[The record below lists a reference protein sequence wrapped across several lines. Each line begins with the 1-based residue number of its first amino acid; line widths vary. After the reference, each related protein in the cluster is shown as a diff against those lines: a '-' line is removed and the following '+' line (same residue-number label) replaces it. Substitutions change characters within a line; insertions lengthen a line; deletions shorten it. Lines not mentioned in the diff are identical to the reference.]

1 MIGIRIRKIK
11 IIKNPVYNMS
21 LPKIEFNEHFKLPI
35 YYNEHKM
42 SLKKAVAMD
51 LELVDTIDGSN
62 NPMYHYFFNMDSKD
76 NDSCPFSKNLI
87 KQMGDYYTTD
97 TDFLKD
103 QQELLQTYKT
113 EAKSDSIQTRMLQI
127 WNEIKNDSGFKEKY
141 YYIDWKPLEFLNRSE
156 FFLQFMSI
164 YNITSPI
171 ISLLVPIFILIIP
184 FFIIKIRGLDI
195 SMSEYFAVLKH
206 IVSQHAIGKLF
217 TEFNDVSIN
226 QKMYI
231 LISATFYL
239 FSIYQNIMLCI
250 KFSNNMKVIHN
261 HFINIREYLEET
273 TNSMTHYYEYSK
285 NLETHKEFNSI
296 LLIKRQVLLD
306 FKEKISFI
314 SKYRF
319 SLKRIFEIGSVLRNF
334 YELFVNTDYH
344 EAFLYS
350 FGFHG
355 YLSCLDGLVQN
366 IRSKQIQYAVFIK
379 NKKNNQIKNNYYA
392 ALKNNQP
399 IKNTIRF
406 EKNMIITGPNA
417 SGKTTL
423 LKSALLNIIFTQ
435 QFGCG
440 FYDSAKLKPY
450 KYIHCYLNIPD
461 TSGRD
466 SLFQAEAR
474 RCKEII
480 ETVRKNKDTH
490 FCVFDELYSGTNPE
504 EATASAISFMEYLVK
519 HSNTSSILTTHYIDV
534 CTKLNENPKVANYH
548 MKITN
553 ENNHFKYT
561 YRLFEGIS
569 KIKGGVQVLKDMDY
583 PEEIINA
590 LQKE

>member
-1 MIGIRIRKIK
+1 
-11 IIKNPVYNMS
+11 
-21 LPKIEFNEHFKLPI
+21 
-35 YYNEHKM
+35 
-42 SLKKAVAMD
+42 
-51 LELVDTIDGSN
+51 
-62 NPMYHYFFNMDSKD
+62 
-76 NDSCPFSKNLI
+76 
-87 KQMGDYYTTD
+87 
-97 TDFLKD
+97 
-103 QQELLQTYKT
+103 
-113 EAKSDSIQTRMLQI
+113 
-127 WNEIKNDSGFKEKY
+127 
-141 YYIDWKPLEFLNRSE
+141 
-156 FFLQFMSI
+156 
-164 YNITSPI
+164 
-171 ISLLVPIFILIIP
+171 
-184 FFIIKIRGLDI
+184 
-195 SMSEYFAVLKH
+195 
-206 IVSQHAIGKLF
+206 
-217 TEFNDVSIN
+217 
-226 QKMYI
+226 
-231 LISATFYL
+231 
-239 FSIYQNIMLCI
+239 MLCI
-250 KFSNNMKVIHN
+250 KFNNNMRVIHN

-273 TNSMTHYYEYSK
+273 TDSMTHYYEYSK
-285 NLETHKEFNSI
+285 NLKTHKEFNSV
-296 LLIKRQVLLD
+296 LMEKRQVLLD

-314 SKYRF
+314 SKYQF
-319 SLKRIFEIGSVLRNF
+319 SLKRIFEIGSVLKHF

-344 EAFLYS
+344 DAFLYS

-355 YLSCLDGLVQN
+355 YVSCLNGLVQN
-366 IRSKQIQYAVFIK
+366 IQSKQIQYADFIK

-406 EKNMIITGPNA
+406 DKNMIVTGPNA

-440 FYDSAKLKPY
+440 FYDYAKLKPY

-480 ETVRKNKDTH
+480 ETIRKDKKETH

-534 CTKLNENPKVANYH
+534 CTKLNENPNVANYH
-548 MKITN
+548 MKIMN

-583 PEEIINA
+583 TEEIINA